1 MLKSMNSVLYEP
13 GAFLGWYPPLVS
25 PNQIRGTWTEPAYF
39 AIWLVFA
46 VPFFVSYFFKDG
58 LTTLK
63 KGVMVF
69 SLFTALFS
77 IWFMTYS
84 RTAIVLMA
92 VLVGLYLFFAILFRT
107 RENWEKATLLVV
119 TCLLGFFITSTWGP
133 QEVSRRASIK
143 KQVVA
148 SAVVPQKSKELS
160 SGSVTSQKK
169 IEKRETP
176 AVNKGQESALES
188 VLFQNTVKSTVDA
201 KSRSNPSRLQHF
213 FIALDVFKKHPIAGT
228 GDTLSAIW
236 AIQEMR
242 EETNSLTAEN
252 KQRMSLTQ
260 TKGLFQS
267 GVTGS
272 SLSIAGMLEHRGL
285 VGFMAVFLPIIIL
298 GLLLFIRIF
307 KASGLS
313 RQLVITLFISC
324 ASSFCA
330 AFTQGLWFYYF
341 WCPAGLSVAFI
352 YYGAGLSCHRKSS

>member
-1 MLKSMNSVLYEP
+1 MLKAINSSLYEP
-13 GAFLGWYPPLVS
+13 CSFLGWYPPLVS

-119 TCLLGFFITSTWGP
+119 TCLLGFFITSTWEP